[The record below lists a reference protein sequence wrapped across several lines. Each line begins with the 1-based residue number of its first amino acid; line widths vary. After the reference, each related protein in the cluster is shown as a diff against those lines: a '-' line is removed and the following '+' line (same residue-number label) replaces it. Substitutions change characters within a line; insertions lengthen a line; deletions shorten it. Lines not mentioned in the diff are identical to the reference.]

1 MRCSTN
7 IYLTA
12 LAIADIINLFCAF
25 ILSLQQYPGYK
36 FGHVLYWSAFGLSNW
51 FHDASR
57 MYYSSSSQIHI
68 KFHLFFFLFVSVYI
82 SIYLTVS
89 FTLERYISV
98 CHPLRGQVLCT
109 ESRAKKVITGKQSV
123 WSYFNLT
130 HDRFVCISISMDC
143 QAIHHEFQTI
153 SECICNFRILNR
165 KIWFSKTR

>member
-12 LAIADIINLFCAF
+12 LAIADIINLLCAF
-25 ILSLQQYPGYK
+25 ILSLQHYPGYK
-36 FGHVLYWSAFGLSNW
+36 YGHVLYWSAFGLSNW

-57 MYYSSSSQIHI
+57 M
-68 KFHLFFFLFVSVYI
+68 LFILFISWILLQYNGISILFLVYI

-109 ESRAKKVITGKQSV
+109 ESRAKKVITGK
-123 WSYFNLT
+123 YPIFFTLI
-130 HDRFVCISISMDC
+130 F
-143 QAIHHEFQTI
+143 IHIE
-153 SECICNFRILNR
+153 
-165 KIWFSKTR
+165 IWNG